1 MDVPLRT
8 ITDGYGER
16 MARLALFEPLMN
28 LKKKTRKDNKGAE
41 IDLYGL
47 GLLTLLFFFE
57 CRLLRQRRTGVV
69 ELARFLKDVQ
79 RQFPEPAMDVED
91 PQYEKI
97 ARELVETFRPP
108 GGRGLQASFFN
119 YHTGRQET
127 VSLSILKAGASDMDA
142 NSQYYT
148 LDEDGLALV
157 FATREYYA
165 EFQISINQLVIRK
178 QLEKGEFAS
187 ALRQIDEM
195 RMAVEKLS
203 DSMVRIRHEVNR
215 NIVSDDTYRRYRS
228 LVEDT
233 FQRLTREN
241 EEFEELQVFV
251 METRRRLDQDVSV
264 GKQPQAYERI
274 GRIEQELASV
284 HHCHRLLLQDC
295 TKLKNT
301 AVDAFYQML
310 LFSGVDSFNFDQEIT
325 ARLLSV
331 PLPLEAARQLVKP
344 FLHLEISQGWSPLT
358 VFAPQRI
365 AGEKSQEEAQVFLT
379 ASGGRRISR
388 RQYELQQ
395 AFVRWMELLLEISID
410 PEKKTRP
417 GLLSEAVE
425 VMEQRQPGC
434 TATPSFYGF
443 WIWLHHQAP
452 LKSHAETRSSQD
464 ALEETLLEKPLAEC
478 LRQAGVQ
485 LWLKETGEILTYGKR
500 FQIQEMKLIW
510 EEEFPWSTR

>member
-1 MDVPLRT
+1 MNLPLRS

-28 LKKKTRKDNKGAE
+28 LKKKTRKDNQGAE
-41 IDLYGL
+41 IDFYGL

-57 CRLLRQRRTGVV
+57 CRLLRQRRTGVA

-79 RQFPEPAMDVED
+79 RQFPEPLLDLED
-91 PQYEKI
+91 PQYEKV
-97 ARELVETFRPP
+97 ARELVDTFRPP

-127 VSLSILKAGASDMDA
+127 VSLSILKAGASDTDA
-142 NSQYYT
+142 NAQYYT

-203 DSMVRIRHEVNR
+203 DSMLRIRHEVNR
-215 NIVSDDTYRRYRS
+215 NIVSDDTYQRYRS

-251 METRRRLDQDVSV
+251 METRRRLDQEASAR
-264 GKQPQAYERI
+264 KHPQAYERI

-284 HHCHRLLLQDC
+284 HHSHRLLLQDC

-344 FLHLEISQGWSPLT
+344 FLHLEKTQVWSPLT

-365 AGEKSQEEAQVFLT
+365 AGEKSQEEAQVFLE

-388 RQYELQQ
+388 RQYELKKRFLQ
-395 AFVRWMELLLEISID
+395 WMEGLLEVSID
-410 PEKKTRP
+410 SEKKTRP
-417 GLLSEAVE
+417 RLLSEAVAA
-425 VMEQRQPGC
+425 MEQRQPEC
-434 TATPSFYGF
+434 TSKPSFYGF

-452 LKSHAETRSSQD
+452 LTLHAESHSSQGT
-464 ALEETLLEKPLAEC
+464 LEETLLEKPMAAL

-485 LWLKETGEILTYGKR
+485 LWLEETGEILTYGNR

-510 EEEFPWSTR
+510 EEDFPWNTR